1 MVVVATCHGVPV
13 LGKVDQVL
21 MIDGEVVILQYKRL
35 QVLEFITHLNAY
47 KVLELDEMAC
57 VKQKDLKDFHPLS
70 LCKGFG
76 QFAQGCFVVLRYSVY
91 CV

>member
-1 MVVVATCHGVPV
+1 M
-13 LGKVDQVL
+13 
-21 MIDGEVVILQYKRL
+21 RL

-70 LCKGFG
+70 LCKGLVNLPK
-76 QFAQGCFVVLRYSVY
+76 VVLLF
-91 CV
+91 

>member
-1 MVVVATCHGVPV
+1 MNTWLPQN
-13 LGKVDQVL
+13 LGYTLKSAWSCN
-21 MIDGEVVILQYKRL
+21 VVILQYKRL